1 MKICLK
7 CENLFKMW
15 RFVKNVKFCL
25 KCENLSKMW
34 RHSLL
39 TLSTST
45 DSLLMPSTNS
55 LLTLYW
61 LSTDSLLTPTDS
73 LLTSTDSL
81 MIIYWLLLN
90 LYWYPLTLYWTASDL
105 LCVWTTKNCWEHSN
119 AICCMDWPGHRPLVQ
134 LEHLDLPQFILIY
147 LELPQFTL
155 IYLNIPWFTSIYLN
169 FPWIPQF
176 TLTHHNLS

>member
-1 MKICLK
+1 
-7 CENLFKMW
+7 MW
-15 RFVKNVKFCL
+15 KFVKNV
-25 KCENLSKMW
+25 EA
-34 RHSLL
+34 
-39 TLSTST
+39 
-45 DSLLMPSTNS
+45 
-55 LLTLYW
+55 
-61 LSTDSLLTPTDS
+61 LSTDSVDFYWLSINAFYKLSTDTLLTLHWLSTDS

-155 IYLNIPWFTSIYLN
+155 IHLNIPWFTSNYLN